1 MLTEKINIFHNIL
14 WSLDMFTYMQDQ
26 IHYQLV
32 GYTNF
37 HEASMN
43 YDAMKHFW
51 AVLSCSTSVH
61 LQYSHLQ

>member
-1 MLTEKINIFHNIL
+1 
-14 WSLDMFTYMQDQ
+14 MFTYMQDQ